1 MGNAGPLNVDIP
13 GNTASCRSAAG
24 WLNGVASGTHDAG
37 TKLHQTK
44 SESEAGWQGAAG
56 DAFRNNVSKVAK
68 DTDELSQRA
77 TSVSQA
83 LTTFADSIDSI
94 KRQVAELRSTAAS
107 AGLTVTDKVIM
118 PPGPEPGGAPVA
130 PPNGASPEWEEQY
143 QQQQAAYATAYGA
156 WEKKTRAFEEAS
168 TTMGQLRE
176 REAEAHRDLVGVL
189 KNPLF
194 IEQYGEWILLKTKTV
209 VTTGHTVTNS
219 KIEKLRAKVE
229 DYDAQLTRAQ
239 GVIDGPATVAERQA
253 AKAESLALQGA
264 KTDAAAALADM
275 QQVGKATKAM
285 GGSILTA
292 NPGDL
297 LANSSGTLAKAI
309 KPVAGKLPYVSLL
322 VTAGTTA
329 EGIHDGKPAA
339 KEIEKGIGDTA
350 ASIAAGAAVG
360 TMVGGP
366 VGTVVGAAAGVIAAW
381 GVDQAVDY
389 KNGPIEQFNRWA
401 GWE

>member
-1 MGNAGPLNVDIP
+1 MGTAGRLNIDVP
-13 GNTASCRSAAG
+13 GNTASCREAAR
-24 WLNGVASGTHDAG
+24 WLTGVASGAHDAG
-37 TKLHQTK
+37 TQLHQSK
-44 SESEAGWQGAAG
+44 SGSESGWQGAAG
-56 DAFRNNVSKVAK
+56 DAFRDNVAKVAK

-83 LTTFADSIDSI
+83 LTTFADSIDLI
-94 KRQVAELRSTAAS
+94 KQQVADLRGRAVS

-118 PPGPEPGGAPVA
+118 PPGPEPRGAPVA
-130 PPNGASPEWEEQY
+130 PPNGASPEWGEQY
-143 QQQQAAYATAYGA
+143 QQQQAAYSTAYGA
-156 WEKKTRAFEEAS
+156 WEKKTQAFQEAL

-176 REAEAHRDLVGVL
+176 RETEAHRDLVGVL

-194 IEQYGEWILLKTKTV
+194 IEQYGEWTLLKAKTV
-209 VTTGHTVTNS
+209 VTSGHTVVNS
-219 KIEKLRAKVE
+219 KIQKLQAKVE
-229 DYDAQLTRAQ
+229 DYDAQLTRAE
-239 GVIDGPATVAERQA
+239 GVVDGPATVAERQA
-253 AKAESLALQGA
+253 AKTEALALQSGRS
-264 KTDAAAALADM
+264 DAAAALADM

-285 GGSILTA
+285 GGSIFTA
-292 NPGDL
+292 SAADL
-297 LANSSGTLAKAI
+297 IGSNSGALAKAI

-329 EGIHDGKPAA
+329 EGIHDGKPVA

-381 GVDQAVDY
+381 GVDHVVDW